1 MTKEEFRN
9 EKLYQ
14 ATMHMVRNMLEEGII
29 TEEEYHRVEEIF
41 IKKYRPVLGKIF
53 SDI

>member
-14 ATMHMVRNMLEEGII
+14 ATMCIARKMLREGII
-29 TEEEYHRVEEIF
+29 TEEEYCEADEIF
-41 IKKYRPVLGKIF
+41 TKKYQPVLGRIF